1 MKIYEKEILD
11 GLNNT
16 VLENNTISI
25 ASVLQGISKQD
36 FDIVLKSCPNL
47 ESSIAANKDQLDLHY
62 VNTILVT
69 TGWNRNDDVFD
80 VKETWLARKTPED
93 KPFNYEHDPSDV
105 IGHITSNHVMDD
117 YGNKVEDGIDI
128 ESLPEKFHIVTSG
141 VLYRHLS
148 SRDPDLAER
157 MEEIIEGIK
166 KGEWFVSM
174 EALFSDFDYALIK
187 PNGSEKVV
195 GRDADSA
202 FLTKHLRSYGG
213 TGEYQGYKVGRVI
226 KNITFSGKGLVRKPA
241 NPESVFI
248 FDNHDVFSEAEL
260 ENNNDLRLQENIVMA
275 NDNTSEALQR
285 EIVELRARLKEMD
298 EAAVT
303 AKFQSLEADIAN
315 RDGKIA
321 KLTEAQDSINQNLSE
336 AEAKV
341 ENLQSEATSLTEA
354 KEAVEREIEAI
365 RAKAVT
371 AARVALLRESGLSQE
386 EAEETVAKFADFDDE
401 QFSVIVDFAS
411 KASPEQSAEA
421 EVSEETEAVAEEDSE
436 EEDPAEE
443 AAEAEA
449 LEDAEE
455 AEGVPL
461 AVAEESASDLM
472 DSLAEY
478 LEASLHGE
486 TK

>member
-1 MKIYEKEILD
+1 MLWLMIIRAKLCSERSLSCVRD
-11 GLNNT
+11 SRRWT
-16 VLENNTISI
+16 
-25 ASVLQGISKQD
+25 KQ
-36 FDIVLKSCPNL
+36 
-47 ESSIAANKDQLDLHY
+47 
-62 VNTILVT
+62 
-69 TGWNRNDDVFD
+69 
-80 VKETWLARKTPED
+80 
-93 KPFNYEHDPSDV
+93 
-105 IGHITSNHVMDD
+105 
-117 YGNKVEDGIDI
+117 
-128 ESLPEKFHIVTSG
+128 
-141 VLYRHLS
+141 
-148 SRDPDLAER
+148 
-157 MEEIIEGIK
+157 
-166 KGEWFVSM
+166 
-174 EALFSDFDYALIK
+174 
-187 PNGSEKVV
+187 
-195 GRDADSA
+195 
-202 FLTKHLRSYGG
+202 
-213 TGEYQGYKVGRVI
+213 
-226 KNITFSGKGLVRKPA
+226 
-241 NPESVFI
+241 
-248 FDNHDVFSEAEL
+248 
-260 ENNNDLRLQENIVMA
+260 
-275 NDNTSEALQR
+275 
-285 EIVELRARLKEMD
+285 
-298 EAAVT
+298 
-303 AKFQSLEADIAN
+303 
-315 RDGKIA
+315 
-321 KLTEAQDSINQNLSE
+321 LTEAQDSINQNLSE